1 MMQRL
6 KKYKLL
12 IWLGLLLITG
22 TLATVG
28 MSLFLSRGMLMQQQ
42 SSQTLPAVSDNLVA
56 DLQLDIERAKNLSGS
71 LANDVAIREWL
82 NEQDHDNQ
90 TLLAHLKAVRSTD
103 KTLTRFVVSERDQR
117 YLDDQGTVRNVSS
130 EHVTDA
136 WYAKARRSNNALELA
151 IVPDP
156 GSEAAPQL
164 FITYRQLDADQ
175 QLIGV
180 VGVAVPASALFAD
193 IARRTAEAEAGISI
207 YFVDQDGR
215 VVYSDPKSN
224 RYGNL
229 HQQEGVASVVDQI
242 MDAQPG
248 NHSAAYQKGSQRLLV
263 NARLVSELGW
273 YLLVEQNPEN
283 LVQASWPLVGAN
295 GAIGVV
301 VLALALLLAGF
312 AVNEHQSRMRSLA
325 SKDSMTSLMNR
336 QSFTNSFQQAAI
348 EMRRLRLPMSFI
360 LFDID
365 SLKKINE
372 SHGHAI
378 GDRIIKDIAR
388 LSRRSVR
395 GSDLVC
401 RWGGEQFALLLQR
414 CELEQAYKIAE
425 QLRLNVQNHSFAINE
440 GESAVTI
447 SLGVAE
453 WAEDETID
461 QLFGR
466 VDEAV
471 YQAKSEGRNRVE
483 ISYFVGV

>member
-1 MMQRL
+1 MQRL
-6 KKYKLL
+6 KKYKLV
-12 IWLGLLLITG
+12 IWLALLLITG
-22 TLATVG
+22 TLASVG
-28 MSLFLSRGMLMQQQ
+28 ATMFLSREMVLQQQ
-42 SSQTLPAVSDNLVA
+42 ASQTLPVVSDSLIA
-56 DLQLDIERAKNLSGS
+56 DLQRDIEHARNLSGS
-71 LANDVAIREWL
+71 LVNDAAIREWL
-82 NEQDHDNQ
+82 GDQEHDNES
-90 TLLAHLKAVRSTD
+90 LLAHLKAIRSGD
-103 KTLTRFVVSERDQR
+103 KTLVRFVVSERDQR
-117 YLDDQGTVRNVSS
+117 YLDDQGNVRNVSA

-136 WYAKARRSNNALELA
+136 WYAKARRSSKVIEFSL
-151 IVPDP
+151 VSDP
-156 GSEAAPQL
+156 GSEAAPRL
-164 FITYRQLDADQ
+164 FITYRMLDADQ

-180 VGVAVPASALFAD
+180 VGTAVPANALFAN
-193 IARRTAEAEAGISI
+193 IGHRTADGSTSI
-207 YFVDQDGR
+207 YFVDQEGR
-215 VVYSDPKSN
+215 VAYSDPKSN

-229 HQQEGVASVVDQI
+229 HQQEGMASIADQL
-242 MDAQPG
+242 MDAQAG
-248 NHSAAYQKGSQRLLV
+248 NHSAAYQKGSQQWLV
-263 NARLVSELGW
+263 NARPVAELGW
-273 YLLVEQNPEN
+273 YLIVEQNPAA
-283 LVQASWPLVGAN
+283 LVQASWVLVGAN
-295 GAIGVV
+295 GAIGAT
-301 VLALALLLAGF
+301 VLVLALLLAGF
-312 AVNEHQSRMRSLA
+312 AVNTHQNRLRSLA

-336 QSFTNSFQQAAI
+336 QSFTSSFQQAAL
-348 EMRRLRLPMSFI
+348 EMRRLKLPMSFI

-365 SLKKINE
+365 CLKKINE

-425 QLRLNVQNHSFAINE
+425 QLRLNVQNHAFAINE
-440 GESAVTI
+440 GESSVTI

-471 YQAKSEGRNRVE
+471 YLAKSEGRNRVE